1 MVVVQ
6 SQRCQ
11 RLFRFIGRWLDHSMH
26 LRQDLCEF
34 GSIDCVTES
43 DPRQFLYADRWTFDP
58 MNWNYEKAFWFA
70 WPALVHRKNRNTL
83 GNIFESLLGTRNFG
97 DRHDWPYDSGKV
109 VIISVCTNLS
119 NYVNAVYQLTRYT
132 DAVYDDV
139 DAWTRYVTWHAY
151 H

>member
-1 MVVVQ
+1 
-6 SQRCQ
+6 
-11 RLFRFIGRWLDHSMH
+11 MH
-26 LRQDLCEF
+26 GRQDLCGF

-43 DPRQFLYADRWTFDP
+43 DPRQYLYAERWTFDP
-58 MNWNYEKAFWFA
+58 MIWNYEKAFRFA
-70 WPALVHRKNRNTL
+70 WPAQGRGKNRITL

-97 DRHDWPYDSGKV
+97 DMHGWPYDSGRV
-109 VIISVCTNLS
+109 VITSVCTNLS